1 MREGIMVAA
10 TVVALGLAGCTPV
23 PVDPERVA
31 QDCEQRA
38 RAAMA
43 PTGSVTIGVNS
54 RSGPSVGASI
64 GVTGDFLA
72 GRDPMQVYESC
83 VFQRTGQAPIRPP
96 AL

>member
-1 MREGIMVAA
+1 MKREGILAGMLALL
-10 TVVALGLAGCTPV
+10 VVAGCTPV

-31 QDCEQRA
+31 RECEERA
-38 RAAMA
+38 RAAMG

>member
-1 MREGIMVAA
+1 MLGRALAGLFLAGVAA
-10 TVVALGLAGCTPV
+10 CAPV

-31 QDCEQRA
+31 QQCEERA
-38 RAAMA
+38 RAAQG
-43 PTGSVTIGVNS
+43 PTGSVTIGANS
-54 RSGPSVGASI
+54 RSGPSVGASV

-96 AL
+96 RLR